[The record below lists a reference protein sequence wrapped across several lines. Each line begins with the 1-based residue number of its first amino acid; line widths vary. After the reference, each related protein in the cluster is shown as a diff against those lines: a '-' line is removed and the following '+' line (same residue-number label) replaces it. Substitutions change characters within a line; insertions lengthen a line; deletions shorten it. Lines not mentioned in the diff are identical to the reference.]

1 MRIAVCGAGTMG
13 SGIAQVCAQTGND
26 VILFDVSQEAIGK
39 AKIHIDKNL
48 RYLVDKDR
56 ITGEEKQT
64 VINRIHFTTAIE
76 DCTAFIIIEAV
87 AEIENVK
94 IDLFNRLAEIN
105 NEEVVFASNT
115 SSLSIS
121 DIQRHIPFPGRMA
134 GMHFFNPPYIMPLV
148 EVVRGEFTG
157 QTIIEELVSFATSL
171 GKQPVVCND
180 SPGFIVNRVARPY
193 YLESLRLY
201 ENNAA
206 TFEQIDRLLE
216 ATGFKMGPFRLMD
229 MIGMDINLATSRS
242 VYEALQKPDRLKPSP
257 LQADMVS
264 KGNLGKKSGRGFY
277 QY

>member
-13 SGIAQVCAQTGND
+13 SGIAQVCAQAGND
-26 VILFDVSQEAIGK
+26 VILFDVSQEAIDK

-48 RYLVDKDR
+48 RYLVDKER
-56 ITGEEKQT
+56 ITAEEKQA

-121 DIQRHIPFPGRMA
+121 DIQRHVPFPGRMA

-148 EVVRGEFTG
+148 EVVRGELTS
-157 QTIIEELVSFATSL
+157 QTIIDELVSFATSL
-171 GKQPVVCND
+171 GKQPVGCND

-216 ATGFKMGPFRLMD
+216 ASGFKMGPFRLMD